1 MRPLPLILVFCD
13 LDDTLFDSRTFSVDA
28 SARRALDRIQTEHVA
43 LVFHSSRT
51 RAELELIQHELGIS
65 HPFISESGAA
75 VFFPRDYCAFG
86 VAQAID
92 IAGYG
97 VVEFGKPHAEI
108 VTLLHG
114 AAARLGIEVVGF
126 SDMSVEDVAI
136 ECDLPLLRARL
147 AKLRE
152 YTEPFRVVNAR
163 PGVLPRLSR
172 ALRAAGLDCISR
184 GRYDHVGAWRRDLG
198 SQFLRGLY
206 RRAFGD
212 IVTVAFGDHRSA
224 GPLLRQADL
233 ALVVRSSAP
242 DETTRLLAD
251 VPQAR
256 LSVADS
262 VGAWAEVILEIAGT
276 AESIR
281 SSCSS

>member
-43 LVFHSSRT
+43 LVLHSCRT
-51 RAELELIQHELGIS
+51 RAELELIQQELGIT

-75 VFFPRDYCAFG
+75 IFFPRHYFAFG

-97 VVEFGKPHAEI
+97 VVEFGKRYAE
-108 VTLLHG
+108 VVALSHG

-126 SDMSVEDVAI
+126 GDMSVEDVAI
-136 ECDLPLLRARL
+136 ECDLPPLRARL

-152 YTEPFRVVNAR
+152 YSEPFRVVNAR

-172 ALRAAGLDCISR
+172 VLRAAGLDCISR
-184 GRYDHVGAWRRDLG
+184 GRYHQVGAWRRDLG
-198 SQFLRGLY
+198 GQFLRGLY
-206 RRAFGD
+206 RRAFGE

-224 GPLLRQADL
+224 EPLLRQADL
-233 ALVVRSSAP
+233 ALVVPSSAP

-256 LSVADS
+256 LTVADS
-262 VGAWAEVILEIAGT
+262 VGAWAEAILEIAGT